1 MSCTEEDPRRSLLP
15 VWELESTTDETVW
28 DTRGEIW
35 ATIWATK
42 SEEEEEEE
50 EEEESGLRIRRE
62 SCPEEREDDDC
73 PEDREDDWSKVEEKV
88 EGCPEVEEKEEDV
101 CPATAVETVSDIRG
115 RIWERI
121 VSIKDESS
129 IEEEDPEE
137 RFEDPDNDDD
147 NEEERLDD
155 PEELEEIPVKGLEED
170 PEDKLEDEVPEK
182 DEELEEDPEETEAGL
197 GTISTKPGCSV
208 LSSV

>member
-1 MSCTEEDPRRSLLP
+1 MNRRKCLCYAKVIFDISARYGNFNKL
-15 VWELESTTDETVW
+15 ST
-28 DTRGEIW
+28 
-35 ATIWATK
+35 
-42 SEEEEEEE
+42 
-50 EEEESGLRIRRE
+50 IRV
-62 SCPEEREDDDC
+62 PL
-73 PEDREDDWSKVEEKV
+73 V
-88 EGCPEVEEKEEDV
+88 
-101 CPATAVETVSDIRG
+101 DIRG

-147 NEEERLDD
+147 EEEERLED

-197 GTISTKPGCSV
+197 GTISTNPGCSV

>member
-1 MSCTEEDPRRSLLP
+1 
-15 VWELESTTDETVW
+15 LESTTDETVW

-50 EEEESGLRIRRE
+50 EESGLRIRRE
-62 SCPEEREDDDC
+62 SCPEEREEDDC
-73 PEDREDDWSKVEEKV
+73 PEDKEDDWSKVEEKV
-88 EGCPEVEEKEEDV
+88 EGCPEEVEKEEDV
-101 CPATAVETVSDIRG
+101 CPATAVETVSEIRG

-129 IEEEDPEE
+129 IDEDDPEE
-137 RFEDPDNDDD
+137 RLEDPDNVDD
-147 NEEERLDD
+147 NEDD
-155 PEELEEIPVKGLEED
+155 PEDIPVKGLEED
-170 PEDKLEDEVPEK
+170 PEDKLEDEVPEN

-197 GTISTKPGCSV
+197 GTISTNPGCSV